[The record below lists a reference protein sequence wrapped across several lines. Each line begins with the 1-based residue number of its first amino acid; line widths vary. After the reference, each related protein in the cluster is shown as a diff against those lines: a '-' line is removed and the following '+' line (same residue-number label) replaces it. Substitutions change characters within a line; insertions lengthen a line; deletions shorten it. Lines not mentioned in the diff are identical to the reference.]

1 MKNAV
6 DRRGRNAEAKEAG
19 RKGKGVT
26 QGDEQ
31 IDVLTSTLVVV
42 GPIFLPK
49 QPNSRCRTGSQL
61 DRRRLNC
68 SGVDDYGPKIL
79 ILLPSSLE
87 AMWETE
93 RSCKLY

>member
-19 RKGKGVT
+19 RKGKGVI

-42 GPIFLPK
+42 GHIFLP
-49 QPNSRCRTGSQL
+49 QATELSLPNREPTGQTQAEL
-61 DRRRLNC
+61 QR
-68 SGVDDYGPKIL
+68 GG
-79 ILLPSSLE
+79 
-87 AMWETE
+87 
-93 RSCKLY
+93 